1 MFELNGWVL
10 GCEGG
15 GRGWGLGEGKG
26 RREREANYAMFCIVG
41 CDFRI

>member
-1 MFELNGWVL
+1 MR
-10 GCEGG
+10 GG
-15 GRGWGLGEGKG
+15 GGGVGEG